1 MAVLNLNNRNILDKS
16 FIDFFLPA
24 ASCFPSISW
33 KMRVVAK
40 CETAKRLQGVSSLVV
55 SGCLQIMVVGLLLR
69 VLLLLP
75 FIFPFIWFLFGCGR
89 IQSVIITKV
98 TFMLMPT
105 QNAACYV
112 AVCGTEEMNVTR
124 RILVPTCSLEPKT
137 AAEEV
142 PYCISLSTGLLS
154 ALSSVFPVMY
164 YPSFDESKAL
174 STG

>member
-1 MAVLNLNNRNILDKS
+1 M
-16 FIDFFLPA
+16 
-24 ASCFPSISW
+24 
-33 KMRVVAK
+33 
-40 CETAKRLQGVSSLVV
+40 
-55 SGCLQIMVVGLLLR
+55 
-69 VLLLLP
+69 LP

-89 IQSVIITKV
+89 IQSVIIIKV

-124 RILVPTCSLEPKT
+124 RILDPSCNLEPKT

-154 ALSSVFPVMY
+154 ALSSVFPVIIRVLT
-164 YPSFDESKAL
+164 KAKHYRQVSRCAASPDRSNKL
-174 STG
+174 CLAGPRPPPIPGLRCSRQQEPLVG